1 MNLFNRIY
9 QGVIVREFT
18 LAIRQRSEVL
28 QPLLFVLMVVTLF
41 PIAISPSPALLT
53 RIGPGVI
60 WIAAI
65 LSTLLSLER
74 IFRDDFIDGSLDQ
87 LILSGIPLSLIA
99 LSKVLCHWLITFVPL
114 LVMTPIFALLFNI
127 DGHSAV
133 TLMLTLLVGTP
144 VLSLLGAIGVAL
156 TLKAKNAVLIL
167 SLLLVPVF
175 IPLLIFA
182 TSAIENAAAQLPY
195 LQQLAIMGAILLFTS
210 AVAPFVIAYA
220 LKVSQD

>member
-1 MNLFNRIY
+1 MNLVNRVY
-9 QGVIVREFT
+9 QGVIVREFI
-18 LAIRQRSEVL
+18 LAIRQRGEVL
-28 QPLLFVLMVVTLF
+28 QPLLFILMVVTLF
-41 PIAISPSPALLT
+41 PIAISPSPELLS

-87 LILSGIPLSLIA
+87 MLLCGIPLSLITFG
-99 LSKVLCHWLITFVPL
+99 KVFCHWLITFVPL
-114 LVMTPIFALLFNI
+114 LIMTPIFALLFNVG
-127 DGHSAV
+127 GHSMLV
-133 TLMLTLLVGTP
+133 LLLTLLLGTP
-144 VLSLLGAIGVAL
+144 VLSMLGAIGVAL

-182 TSAIENAAAQLPY
+182 TAAIENASAQLPY
-195 LQQLAIMGAILLFTS
+195 LQQLAIMGSILLFTS
-210 AVAPFVIAYA
+210 AIAPFAIAYA

>member
-1 MNLFNRIY
+1 MVNRVY
-9 QGVIVREFT
+9 QGVIVREFI
-18 LAIRQRSEVL
+18 LAIRQRGEVL
-28 QPLLFVLMVVTLF
+28 QPLLFILMVVTLF
-41 PIAISPSPALLT
+41 PIAISPSPELLS

-87 LILSGIPLSLIA
+87 MLLCGIPLSLITFG
-99 LSKVLCHWLITFVPL
+99 KVFCHWLITFVPL
-114 LVMTPIFALLFNI
+114 LIMTPIFALLFNVG
-127 DGHSAV
+127 GHSMLV
-133 TLMLTLLVGTP
+133 LLLTLLLGTP
-144 VLSLLGAIGVAL
+144 VLSMLGAIGVAL

-182 TSAIENAAAQLPY
+182 TAAIENASAQLPY
-195 LQQLAIMGAILLFTS
+195 LQQLAIMGSILLFTS
-210 AVAPFVIAYA
+210 AIAPFAIAYA